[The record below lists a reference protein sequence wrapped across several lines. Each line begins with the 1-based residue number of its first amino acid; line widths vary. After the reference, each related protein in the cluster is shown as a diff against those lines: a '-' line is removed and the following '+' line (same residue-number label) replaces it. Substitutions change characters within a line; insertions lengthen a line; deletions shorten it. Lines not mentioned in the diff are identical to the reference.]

1 MILKLSLKT
10 RKIWMIFTKNKLK
23 NKIQIRGIKYQSKL
37 NPIAA
42 KFFIRGRKLNI
53 SLMFIT
59 QSYFAVPKGITLNS
73 TYYFI
78 MEIPSKR
85 DFQQQIAFIIYQI
98 LTFKTLWFF

>member
-1 MILKLSLKT
+1 
-10 RKIWMIFTKNKLK
+10 MIFTKKKLK

-42 KFFIRGRKLNI
+42 KLFIRGRKLNI
-53 SLMFIT
+53 SLMFIK
-59 QSYFAVPKGITLNS
+59 QSYFAITLNS

-98 LTFKTLWFF
+98 LTFKTL

>member
-59 QSYFAVPKGITLNS
+59 QSYFVVPKGITLNS

-85 DFQQQIAFIIYQI
+85 DFQQ
-98 LTFKTLWFF
+98 

>member
-1 MILKLSLKT
+1 
-10 RKIWMIFTKNKLK
+10 MIFTKKKLK

-42 KFFIRGRKLNI
+42 KLFIRGRKLNI

-73 TYYFI
+73 AYYFI

-98 LTFKTLWFF
+98 LTFKTL

>member
-1 MILKLSLKT
+1 
-10 RKIWMIFTKNKLK
+10 MIFTKKKLK

-73 TYYFI
+73 TYHFI

-85 DFQQQIAFIIYQI
+85 DFQQ
-98 LTFKTLWFF
+98 